1 MEGGGVGQ
9 LPIDGERELRRRV
22 RRGEPNSGAITTK
35 TMYVM
40 HFVVVGRK
48 CTHVVLS
55 VNPTRAPRPRL
66 PQSAVQPPEHGQDS
80 DSYPL
85 SSTAMPDPT
94 AALYVRLPH
103 PEFEKLD
110 RAAEALA
117 TNKKT
122 LVTTLVSHYVDP
134 DSDAGLDRL
143 RAIANQPPPRR
154 VTIDLPNDNIAVG
167 HHAFTPAPLPDV
179 LTPTQAA
186 ELLQVSEDEVVALA
200 EAGTLPGRRIGERW
214 RFSRP
219 ALITWL
225 AGG

>member
-1 MEGGGVGQ
+1 
-9 LPIDGERELRRRV
+9 
-22 RRGEPNSGAITTK
+22 
-35 TMYVM
+35 
-40 HFVVVGRK
+40 
-48 CTHVVLS
+48 
-55 VNPTRAPRPRL
+55 
-66 PQSAVQPPEHGQDS
+66 
-80 DSYPL
+80 
-85 SSTAMPDPT
+85 MPDPT

-143 RAIANQPPPRR
+143 RHIAGM
-154 VTIDLPNDNIAVG
+154 LPAAGEQKFTVRLPDPAPAVG
-167 HHAFTPAPLPDV
+167 HHHFTPAPAPEV
-179 LTPTQAA
+179 LTVDQAA
-186 ELLQVSEDEVVALA
+186 ELLQVAATDLLAMA
-200 EAGTLPGRRIGERW
+200 EAGDLPGRDIGGQW

-219 ALITWL
+219 ALLAWL